1 MKKTV
6 IAFFLFA
13 ATPVVAQLPDLYL
26 YDMNNQ
32 FQSLPDR
39 SGEKLTVV
47 DFWATWCKP
56 CLLSIPE
63 LIKLNNEYR
72 DKGVNFIGINIDS
85 PRNQSKIKPFS
96 NSSGINYPVLLDP
109 DQEAMKEMNVVFVP
123 TLLIYNSDG
132 EVVFS
137 HEGFKPGDQDVIRD
151 ELNKHLNE

>member
-1 MKKTV
+1 MKKIL
-6 IAFFLFA
+6 IAFLLLMSK
-13 ATPVVAQLPDLYL
+13 PLVAQLPDLYL

-32 FQSLPDR
+32 FQSLSEM
-39 SGEKLTVV
+39 SGEKLTVI

-63 LIKLNNEYR
+63 LIKLNDEFK
-72 DKGVNFIGINIDS
+72 DKGVNFVGINIDS

-123 TLLIYNSDG
+123 TLLIYNQKG
-132 EVVFS
+132 EMVFS
-137 HEGFKPGDQDVIRD
+137 HEGFKPGDQDAIRD
-151 ELNKHLNE
+151 AINNHLN